1 MASSTKMTMDLVFIS
16 DVSYGTFLCK
26 MTNLQNSIMG
36 GMGSK
41 DKETLECVLF
51 ELGGQRVGQA
61 LKIMQLDL
69 DFTDKHF

>member
-1 MASSTKMTMDLVFIS
+1 MANSTKMTMDLVFIS
-16 DVSYGTFLCK
+16 DWSYCKFLCIDEK
-26 MTNLQNSIMG
+26 SLKFHNDG
-36 GMGSK
+36 YGSK